1 MLSVLLIILAAFF
14 FTGVLI
20 RTKSLA
26 SGRKGPGILQP
37 IRDVAR
43 LFRKG
48 VVYSETSSF
57 IFQLAPTVYFASIVM
72 AMLVVPF
79 GRLQGVLSFN
89 GDFIFFAYVLALGKF
104 FSIIAALGYRQ

>member
-1 MLSVLLIILAAFF
+1 MLSVLLIILAALFF
-14 FTGVLI
+14 SGIII

-37 IRDVAR
+37 VRDVVR

-48 VVYSETSSF
+48 VVYSETTSF
-57 IFQLAPTVYFASIVM
+57 IFQLAPTVYFVSVVM

-79 GRLQGVLSFN
+79 GR
-89 GDFIFFAYVLALGKF
+89 
-104 FSIIAALGYRQ
+104 